1 MSDLL
6 LLLVQIAAI
15 ISVARAVGILFR
27 KVGQPQ
33 VVGEMA
39 AGIMLGPT
47 LLGWALPDAYE
58 SLFPAGSLGHLNV
71 LSQIGLLLFMF
82 LVGLEFNPKLL
93 RKQGKTAFLT
103 SHASISVPYLLGAVL
118 ALILYPRFS
127 NESVDF
133 AEFTLFLGAAMSVT
147 AFPVLARIL
156 RDRQLNRTE
165 IGTVAI
171 ACAAVD
177 DVTAWCLLA
186 YIVALVRATQGAAAP
201 LWITFAGLTLYLMFM
216 VFVAR
221 GLLARCLTASRRRK
235 VPSEDMTALILMLL
249 FVSAMTT
256 EWLGIHLLFGAFVF
270 GAVMPKEER
279 LIAQLTLRIESV
291 TQVLL
296 LPIFFAYT
304 GLRTSIQAL
313 NGKEMWL
320 YCALVLLVAILGKF
334 GGSAIA
340 ARVSG
345 MSWRDSTAIGVLMNT
360 RGLMELV
367 ILNIGLDLG
376 VISPALF
383 SMMVVMALGTTFM
396 TTPLLECIYP
406 ARSIRA
412 EQTPVQKYYAYNEL

>member
-15 ISVARAVGILFR
+15 ISVARAAGILFR
-27 KVGQPQ
+27 KIGQPQ

-47 LLGWALPDAYE
+47 LLGWALPEAYE

-82 LVGLEFNPKLL
+82 LVGLEFNPKFL
-93 RKQGKTAFLT
+93 RKQGHTAFLT
-103 SHASISVPYLLGAVL
+103 SHASISLPYLLGALL
-118 ALILYPRFS
+118 ALFLYPRLS
-127 NESVDF
+127 DESVDF
-133 AEFTLFLGAAMSVT
+133 MEFTLFLGAAMSVT

-156 RDRQLNRTE
+156 RDRQLSRTE

-186 YIVALVRATQGAAAP
+186 YIVALVRAAHGATP
-201 LWITFAGLTLYLMFM
+201 LWITFTGLTLYLLFM

-221 GLLARCLTASRRRK
+221 GLLARLLTASRHRK
-235 VPSEDMTALILMLL
+235 VPSEDMTAFILMLL

-313 NGKEMWL
+313 NGTEMWL
-320 YCALVLLVAILGKF
+320 YCALVLLVAMLGKF
-334 GGSAIA
+334 GGSSIA

-376 VISPALF
+376 VISTALF
-383 SMMVVMALGTTFM
+383 SMMVVMALATTFM
-396 TTPLLECIYP
+396 TTPLLEFIYP

-412 EQTPVQKYYAYNEL
+412 EQAAVQKNYAYNEL